1 MRSCY
6 VCMHKDIIYNYN
18 KNMKKYPKTIYVQ
31 IENDGTKD
39 ILLIAVEKT
48 EEILYDDKV
57 AIYEL
62 KEIKTKKTKITIE

>member
-1 MRSCY
+1 
-6 VCMHKDIIYNYN
+6 
-18 KNMKKYPKTIYVQ
+18 MKKYPKTIYVQ

-39 ILLIAVEKT
+39 VLLNAVEKL
-48 EEILYDDKV
+48 EEILYDGKV